1 MRRVLTG
8 CLAVSALAVAF
19 PATAS
24 ECGYTSAGWNAPNGA
39 VVFSRSEDGPIR
51 DVIDA
56 IGEFRTHSML
66 SHGPTGGVTH
76 ATMTDPNQNDWPKVC
91 GTPLN
96 AGQLQ
101 HGYPGLEQ
109 INQGGAYH
117 YYYDDN
123 GQGGPEW
130 TAWQLG
136 DAAGAATIA
145 DNLWFNHAYVS
156 DVSRADN
163 SQLIDRPL
171 WNGERVP
178 YSLYQ
183 YKDLETAHHIPGG
196 AANNG
201 MVCSTFLAYAHVY
214 AGKGVV
220 TEYTYPHE
228 VIANASNAVHWGV
241 HGQCKASLGWF
252 ENAALSIICPIF
264 WNVCTNAGNQVA
276 NCMAANRCDT
286 SSSVIWKRVRDDPN
300 TTATSISPDRIGGW
314 SVHPVNTTLWAG
326 DYSHQ
331 LQWNSGGNVYG
342 CWQ

>member
-8 CLAVSALAVAF
+8 CLAVSAVAVAL

-76 ATMTDPNQNDWPKVC
+76 ATMTDPSQNDWPKVC

-101 HGYPGLEQ
+101 YGYPGLEQ

-136 DAAGAATIA
+136 DAAGAASIA

-163 SQLIDRPL
+163 TQLIDRPL

>member
-1 MRRVLTG
+1 MRRFLTG
-8 CLAVSALAVAF
+8 CLAASALAVAF
-19 PATAS
+19 PASAS

-39 VVFSRSEDGPIR
+39 VVFSRSDDGPIR

-66 SHGPTGGVTH
+66 SHGPSGGVTH
-76 ATMTDPNQNDWPKVC
+76 ATMRDPDENDWPTVC
-91 GTPLN
+91 GTPLK
-96 AGQLQ
+96 ASQLQ
-101 HGYPGLEQ
+101 YGYPGLEQ
-109 INQGGAYH
+109 INQGGIYH
-117 YYYDDN
+117 YLYEDN
-123 GQGGPEW
+123 GQGPDW

-136 DAAGAATIA
+136 DPAAAASIA
-145 DNLWFNHAYVS
+145 DNLWFNHAYVT
-156 DVSRADN
+156 DISRVDS
-163 SQLIDRPL
+163 SQIIDRPL

-183 YKDLETAHHIPGG
+183 YKDLETSHHIPGS

-201 MVCSTFLAYAHVY
+201 MVCSTFLAYAHHY
-214 AGKGVV
+214 AGRGFVS
-220 TEYTYPHE
+220 EYTYPHE

-241 HGQCKASLGWF
+241 HGQCKESLGWF
-252 ENAALSIICPIF
+252 KNAALTVICPVF

-276 NCMAANRCDT
+276 NCMSANRCDT

-314 SVHPVNTTLWAG
+314 SVHPVSTTLWAS